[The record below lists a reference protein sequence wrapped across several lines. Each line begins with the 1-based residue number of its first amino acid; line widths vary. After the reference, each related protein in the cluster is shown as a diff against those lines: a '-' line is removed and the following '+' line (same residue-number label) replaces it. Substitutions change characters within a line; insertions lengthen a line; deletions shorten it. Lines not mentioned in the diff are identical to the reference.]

1 MTSTTEFC
9 KSLVRTCPELEGLL
23 AEHIS
28 DYDEL
33 LPNVFLGDVT
43 RHVLTD
49 GAGRCQIVEYLNKS
63 SSSGDSD
70 VENLIA
76 VSFVENLE
84 DREELERAVK
94 GADAAWIVSEWER
107 QKST

>member
-1 MTSTTEFC
+1 MTTTTEFC
-9 KSLVRTCPELEGLL
+9 ETLVRTCPELERLL
-23 AEHIS
+23 AVHIS

-33 LPNVFLGDVT
+33 IPNVFLGDVT
-43 RHVLTD
+43 RHVLMD

-63 SSSGDSD
+63 FSSGDFD

-84 DREELERAVK
+84 SREELERAVK
-94 GADAAWIVSEWER
+94 GVDAGRIVSEWER